1 MKIRL
6 VKWLVGVRV
15 SEDQGP
21 FLGVIRIVVYWGL
34 HSGLPVYGAPH
45 FESRSSN
52 YRGESNGQ
60 DMKGF

>member
-1 MKIRL
+1 MYKSMENQKENQACEEACRG
-6 VKWLVGVRV
+6 WV

-21 FLGVIRIVVYWGL
+21 LLGVIRIVVYWGL

-52 YRGESNGQ
+52 
-60 DMKGF
+60 